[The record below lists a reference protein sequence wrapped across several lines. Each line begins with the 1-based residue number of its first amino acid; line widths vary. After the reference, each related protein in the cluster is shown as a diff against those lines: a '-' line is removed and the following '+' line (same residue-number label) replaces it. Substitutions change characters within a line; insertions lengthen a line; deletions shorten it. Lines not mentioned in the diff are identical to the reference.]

1 MIETLCKKLPV
12 SALLRGL
19 LERCFLPERVN
30 QLFERHAQE
39 QYTQQLL
46 FSTLCD
52 LLLQV
57 VLRAQPSVHAAY
69 QAQAEDMEVSAAAL
83 YDKLKGVE
91 VAVSAALVRDTARD
105 LGAIQ
110 AALGVE
116 RRDWLPG
123 YRVRI
128 LDGNCLEG
136 SEKRLKVQ
144 RGQSGAALPGKSL
157 VVLDA
162 ECGLLTEVFPCE
174 DGHAQERS
182 LLKAVLPTI
191 RAGELWLADRN
202 FCVMHFLS
210 GIEDRHAH
218 FLFRLHGK
226 LPLMELSPWSA
237 PVMTDDGQQI
247 AEQRVQVGERHY
259 RRIRVEL
266 TQPTRDGD
274 TFIDLIS
281 SLPED
286 IDAVTLAAL
295 YRRRWTLET
304 AFQKLEAHL
313 ESEINTLAYPRAAL
327 LGFCLALIVYNIFEV
342 MLAAVDSVHEEPV
355 AQNLS
360 TYYVANEIA
369 STFLALL
376 MLSEDDDWSFL
387 TTLSAN
393 DFAQWLRCVA
403 SHINIKKYRK
413 HSRGPKKPPPK
424 KTYDAK
430 QPHFSTQRL
439 LHPSKE

>member
-1 MIETLCKKLPV
+1 
-12 SALLRGL
+12 
-19 LERCFLPERVN
+19 
-30 QLFERHAQE
+30 
-39 QYTQQLL
+39 
-46 FSTLCD
+46 
-52 LLLQV
+52 
-57 VLRAQPSVHAAY
+57 
-69 QAQAEDMEVSAAAL
+69 
-83 YDKLKGVE
+83 
-91 VAVSAALVRDTARD
+91 
-105 LGAIQ
+105 
-110 AALGVE
+110 
-116 RRDWLPG
+116 
-123 YRVRI
+123 
-128 LDGNCLEG
+128 
-136 SEKRLKVQ
+136 
-144 RGQSGAALPGKSL
+144 
-157 VVLDA
+157 
-162 ECGLLTEVFPCE
+162 
-174 DGHAQERS
+174 
-182 LLKAVLPTI
+182 VLPTI

-226 LPLMELSPWSA
+226 LPLTELSPWSA
-237 PVMTDDGQQI
+237 PILTDDGQRI
-247 AEQRVQVGERHY
+247 AEQHVQVGERHY

-274 TFIDLIS
+274 TFIDLLS

-304 AFQKLEAHL
+304 AFQKLEAQL

-327 LGFCLALIVYNIFEV
+327 LGFCLAVIVYNIFEV
-342 MLAAVDSVHEEPV
+342 MLTAVDSVHEEPV

-387 TTLSAN
+387 TALSAN
-393 DFAQWLRCVA
+393 DFAQWLRRVA

-430 QPHFSTQRL
+430 QSHFSTQRL